1 MATSIRLD
9 VEKTGPRSSP
19 PGKAGSIVSRMIQKL
34 QSAPPAKDVFE
45 SPTGPYFFYGT
56 LSDPS
61 MLRDIL
67 ELQIE
72 PELRPASITGY
83 ECKLWGQYPAL
94 VDAQDLTV
102 EGAVYHVQTVNHG
115 ERLAAYETSSYHA
128 QPCRIRYSDGKEPS
142 QEFGYTFKFVGDPDD
157 LSEGEFDLKVWLK
170 RMGRGGTADNLDN
183 K

>member
-1 MATSIRLD
+1 MD
-9 VEKTGPRSSP
+9 VEKIGPRSSP
-19 PGKAGSIVSRMIQKL
+19 PEKTGSLVSRMIQKL
-34 QSAPPAKDVFE
+34 QSAPPANDFFE
-45 SPTGPYFFYGT
+45 APTGSYFFYGT

-67 ELQIE
+67 ELQSE
-72 PELRPASITGY
+72 PELRPASVTGY
-83 ECKLWGQYPAL
+83 ACKLWGQYPAL

-102 EGAVYHVQTVNHG
+102 EGAVYHVQTVDHG
-115 ERLAAYETSSYHA
+115 KRLAAYETSSYHA

-142 QEFGYTFKFVGDPDD
+142 QDFGYTFMFVGDPDD
-157 LSEGEFDLKVWLK
+157 LSEGEFGLKVWLK